1 MNLIDS
7 IKENEGFRDHIYK
20 DTLGFDTIG
29 YGFKCDSLTRDELEL
44 NGGIIEPMSKEVADK
59 ILKKKLA
66 KLTSKV
72 YDAIPWLNNSP
83 KEVQEVVI
91 EMAYQ
96 MGVGGVLKFK
106 NTLNFIKE
114 NDYKNASSNM
124 MKSLWAKQTPNR
136 AKKLANII
144 ERA

>member
-29 YGFKCDSLTRDELEL
+29 YGFKCDSLTCDELEL
-44 NGGIIEPMSKEVADK
+44 NDGIIEPMSKEVADK
-59 ILKKKLA
+59 ILRLKLA

-83 KEVQEVVI
+83 KQVQEVVI

-96 MGVGGVLKFK
+96 MGVDGVLKFK

>member
-7 IKENEGFRDHIYK
+7 IKSNEGFRDHIYK

-29 YGFKCDSLTRDELEL
+29 YGFKVGSLSKDELEL
-44 NGGIIEPMSKEVADK
+44 NGGIIEPMSKEAADK

-66 KLTSKV
+66 KLTSKI

-114 NDYKNASSNM
+114 NEYKNASSNM

-136 AKKLANII
+136 AKKLASII

>member
-7 IKENEGFRDHIYK
+7 IKENEGFKDHIYK

-29 YGFKCDSLTRDELEL
+29 YGFKVSSLSKDELEL
-44 NGGIIEPMSKEVADK
+44 NGGIIEPMSKEAADK

-72 YDAIPWLNNSP
+72 YDAIPWINNSP

-136 AKKLANII
+136 AKKLASII

>member
-7 IKENEGFRDHIYK
+7 IKENEGFKDHIYK

-29 YGFKCDSLTRDELEL
+29 YGFKVSSLSKDELEL

-59 ILKKKLA
+59 ILKLKLA

>member
-29 YGFKCDSLTRDELEL
+29 YGFKVGSLSKDELEL
-44 NGGIIEPMSKEVADK
+44 NGGIIEPMSKEAADK

-66 KLTSKV
+66 KLTSKI

-114 NDYKNASSNM
+114 NEYKNASSNM

-136 AKKLANII
+136 AKKLASII

>member
-29 YGFKCDSLTRDELEL
+29 YGFKVDSLTRDELRL
-44 NGGIIEPMSKEVADK
+44 NGGIIEPMNKEVADK

-66 KLTSKV
+66 KLTSEV

-114 NDYKNASSNM
+114 NDYKNASFFALFGVCFAH
-124 MKSLWAKQTPNR
+124 KDFIIFE
-136 AKKLANII
+136 LAFL
-144 ERA
+144 

>member
-7 IKENEGFRDHIYK
+7 IKSNEGFRDHIYK

-29 YGFKCDSLTRDELEL
+29 YGFKVSSLSKDELEL
-44 NGGIIEPMSKEVADK
+44 NGGIIEPMSKEAADK

-72 YDAIPWLNNSP
+72 YDAIPWINNSP

>member
-1 MNLIDS
+1 
-7 IKENEGFRDHIYK
+7 
-20 DTLGFDTIG
+20 
-29 YGFKCDSLTRDELEL
+29 
-44 NGGIIEPMSKEVADK
+44 EPMSKEVAEK

-66 KLTSKV
+66 KLTSEV

>member
-1 MNLIDS
+1 MSLEYN
-7 IKENEGFRDHIYK
+7 IKSNEGFRDRIYK

-29 YGFKCDSLTRDELEL
+29 YGFKVDALSPGELAL
-44 NGGIIEPMSKEVADK
+44 NGNAIEPMSKEVADK
-59 ILKKKLA
+59 ILKLKLA
-66 KLTSKV
+66 KLTNEV
-72 YDAIPWLNNSP
+72 YDAIPWLKDSP
-83 KEVQEVVI
+83 KEVQEVII

-96 MGVGGVLKFK
+96 MGVSGVLKFK

-136 AKKLANII
+136 SKKLANII